1 MIHFLLNFEKEQKK
15 LKLSLDYVVSL
26 SLRIEALIMTFSCSQ
41 TELLL
46 DVIGDEEPIC
56 VRLDQIKSEPESDT
70 EFQETIESDTE
81 TKTHLN
87 QTVHIK
93 CEEFDVDEF
102 LSSQMDEP
110 SCPTSPESQPASP
123 IKSEI
128 SNDFND
134 SIELCTNN
142 DTSMVGNSTNNGSH
156 VNEFIDDEFILSCGP
171 ETINNSGCNMVDMDD
186 PFSELFPSLISV

>member
-1 MIHFLLNFEKEQKK
+1 MKNKKTMKLL
-15 LKLSLDYVVSL
+15 LDCTVFL
-26 SLRIEALIMTFSCSQ
+26 SLRIFAFSNDFLLFQ

-81 TKTHLN
+81 TKTDLN
-87 QTVHIK
+87 QTDRIK

-123 IKSEI
+123 IKREI

-134 SIELCTNN
+134 IIELCANN

-171 ETINNSGCNMVDMDD
+171 ETINNSSCNMVDMDD